1 MTRRIAGPPLLTRAE
16 AAQVLGVHPSTVTR
30 WAAAGLLPCVR
41 TPSGERRYRSRDVE
55 ELLNQRPNA
64 GRILDDATTRPAGLG
79 VIADPAG
86 GQAPCQRP
94 ATTAAGPRRVSA
106 RSQRPR

>member
-1 MTRRIAGPPLLTRAE
+1 MTRRITGPPLLTRAE

-55 ELLNQRPNA
+55 ELLNQRLKSRPELMQSGSRQSAA
-64 GRILDDATTRPAGLG
+64 GRLR
-79 VIADPAG
+79 
-86 GQAPCQRP
+86 CYR
-94 ATTAAGPRRVSA
+94 
-106 RSQRPR
+106 

>member
-1 MTRRIAGPPLLTRAE
+1 MFFSMTGASHDRLCRPDRAPGSRMTRRISGAQVLTRGE

-55 ELLNQRPNA
+55 ELVNQRLNVM
-64 GRILDDATTRPAGLG
+64 PAPG
-79 VIADPAG
+79 
-86 GQAPCQRP
+86 
-94 ATTAAGPRRVSA
+94 
-106 RSQRPR
+106 